1 MPSLCSESPT
11 HLAVIAAAM
20 RGTMYCRPPVNSN
33 IITTKDTAQHKCLKL
48 CTNPLNSWPH
58 GVSYGKTLY
67 FKIFSACH
75 YSIISKCSKADTR
88 VYQKNSTDN
97 KTCKRQT
104 GHSGDTSEGSTG
116 ADHCVQTGS
125 DTRMSTVAHFLENV
139 VVLIRATNTQT
150 RTVS

>member
-1 MPSLCSESPT
+1 MSLFNNFKMQQSRYE
-11 HLAVIAAAM
+11 
-20 RGTMYCRPPVNSN
+20 
-33 IITTKDTAQHKCLKL
+33 
-48 CTNPLNSWPH
+48 
-58 GVSYGKTLY
+58 GVP
-67 FKIFSACH
+67 
-75 YSIISKCSKADTR
+75 
-88 VYQKNSTDN
+88 KNSTDN